1 MSAPEEAPAEA
12 VPEKPSDVGGAVA
25 EDTADAGGRGGSGP
39 KKEVSSSKAILDGKL
54 VKGTL
59 RPPPSRRCSAVGGAG
74 GHLRGGHRRGDNGAL
89 RLARCSVDLHVCSYC
104 PGSDLVTR
112 CLLVLAVPLLGS
124 LFTQLGG
131 DA

>member
-1 MSAPEEAPAEA
+1 M
-12 VPEKPSDVGGAVA
+12 GGAVA

-39 KKEVSSSKAILDGKL
+39 KKEASASKAVLDGKL

-59 RPPPSRRCSAVGGAG
+59 RPPPPRRCSAVGGAG
-74 GHLRGGHRRGDNGAL
+74 RHLRAGHGRGDKGAL

-104 PGSDLVTR
+104 PGLDLVTG
-112 CLLVLAVPLLGS
+112 CPLALAVPLLGS